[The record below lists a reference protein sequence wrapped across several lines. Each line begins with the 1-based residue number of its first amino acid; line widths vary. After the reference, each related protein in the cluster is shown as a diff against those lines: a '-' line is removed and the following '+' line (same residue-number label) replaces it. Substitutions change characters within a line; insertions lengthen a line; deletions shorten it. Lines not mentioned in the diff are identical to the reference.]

1 MVKYINNIKV
11 IIVLAVVS
19 IFFAFTS
26 SQNNAKPIS
35 EVEVSFIGDNN
46 LFISKTKVDKL
57 LIQNNDYIKCVS
69 KDILDLK
76 ALENKLSSHD
86 MIENSEVYISING
99 ILKIDI
105 KQRNPYARVIS
116 DPSFYIDNNG
126 TKMPLSDNYSAR
138 VLLVHGLNDD
148 SKIDYVFKLIK
159 TIRDDEFLNLNVTD
173 ILINKSDISLRV
185 RNCDFEV
192 LVGDLNNLETKI
204 KNFKAFYQKAYRD
217 KILNNYKKV
226 NLQFNN
232 QIVCTKYI

>member
-76 ALENKLSSHD
+76 ALEKKLSSHD

-138 VLLVHGLNDD
+138 VLLVHGLNDE

>member
-1 MVKYINNIKV
+1 MVKYINSIKI

-19 IFFAFTS
+19 IFFAFSS

-116 DPSFYIDNNG
+116 DSSFYIDNNG

-138 VLLVHGLNDD
+138 VLLVHGLNDE

-185 RNCDFEV
+185 RNCNFEV

>member
-19 IFFAFTS
+19 IFFAFSS

-35 EVEVSFIGDNN
+35 EVEVSFIGENN

-86 MIENSEVYISING
+86 MIENSELYISING

-138 VLLVHGLNDD
+138 VLLVHGLNDE

-159 TIRDDEFLNLNVTD
+159 TIRDDEFLNSNVTD
-173 ILINKSDISLRV
+173 ILINKSEISLRV
-185 RNCDFEV
+185 RNCNFEV

-204 KNFKAFYQKAYRD
+204 KNFKAFYQKAY
-217 KILNNYKKV
+217 KI
-226 NLQFNN
+226 
-232 QIVCTKYI
+232 KY

>member
-11 IIVLAVVS
+11 ITVLAIVS
-19 IFFAFTS
+19 IFFAFSS

-69 KDILDLK
+69 KDNLDLK

-116 DPSFYIDNNG
+116 DSSFYIDNNG

-138 VLLVHGLNDD
+138 VLLVHGLNDE

-159 TIRDDEFLNLNVTD
+159 TIRDDEFLNSNVTD
-173 ILINKSDISLRV
+173 ILISKSDISLRV
-185 RNCDFEV
+185 RNCNFEV

>member
-19 IFFAFTS
+19 IFFAFSS

-35 EVEVSFIGDNN
+35 EVEVSFIGENN

-69 KDILDLK
+69 KDNLDLK

-138 VLLVHGLNDD
+138 VLLVHGLNDE

-159 TIRDDEFLNLNVTD
+159 TIRDDEFLNSHVTD
-173 ILINKSDISLRV
+173 VLINKSDISLRV
-185 RNCDFEV
+185 RNCNFEV

>member
-1 MVKYINNIKV
+1 MVKYINNIKG

-19 IFFAFTS
+19 IFFAFSS

-116 DPSFYIDNNG
+116 DLPFYIDNNG

-138 VLLVHGLNDD
+138 VLLVHGLNDE

>member
-19 IFFAFTS
+19 IFFAFSS

-35 EVEVSFIGDNN
+35 EVEVSFIGENN

-116 DPSFYIDNNG
+116 DSSFYIDNNG

-138 VLLVHGLNDD
+138 VLLVHGLNDE

-185 RNCDFEV
+185 RDCNFEV

>member
-1 MVKYINNIKV
+1 MVKYINSIKI

-19 IFFAFTS
+19 IFFAFSS

-116 DPSFYIDNNG
+116 DSSFYIDNNG

-138 VLLVHGLNDD
+138 VLLVHGLNDE

-159 TIRDDEFLNLNVTD
+159 TIRNDEFLNLNVTD

-185 RNCDFEV
+185 RNCNFEV

>member
-26 SQNNAKPIS
+26 SQNHTKPIS

>member
-19 IFFAFTS
+19 IFFAFSS

-35 EVEVSFIGDNN
+35 EVEVSFIGENN

-116 DPSFYIDNNG
+116 DSSFYIDNNG

-138 VLLVHGLNDD
+138 VLLVHGLNDE

-173 ILINKSDISLRV
+173 ILINKSDIRLRV
-185 RNCDFEV
+185 RNCNFEV
-192 LVGDLNNLETKI
+192 LLGDLNNLETKI

>member
-19 IFFAFTS
+19 IFFAFSS

-116 DPSFYIDNNG
+116 DTSFYIDNNG

-138 VLLVHGLNDD
+138 VLLVHGLNDE
-148 SKIDYVFKLIK
+148 SNIDYVFKLIK

-185 RNCDFEV
+185 RNCNFEV
-192 LVGDLNNLETKI
+192 LLGDLNNLETKI

>member
-1 MVKYINNIKV
+1 MVKYINNIK
-11 IIVLAVVS
+11 IIIILAVVS
-19 IFFAFTS
+19 IFFAFSS

-116 DPSFYIDNNG
+116 DSSFYIDNNG

-138 VLLVHGLNDD
+138 VLLVHGLNDE

-185 RNCDFEV
+185 RNCNFEV

>member
-1 MVKYINNIKV
+1 MVKYINNIKG

-19 IFFAFTS
+19 IFFAFSS

-116 DPSFYIDNNG
+116 DPPFYIDNNG

-138 VLLVHGLNDD
+138 VLLVHGLNDE

-185 RNCDFEV
+185 RNCNFEV

>member
-19 IFFAFTS
+19 IFFAFSS

-86 MIENSEVYISING
+86 MIENSEVYISIDG

-116 DPSFYIDNNG
+116 DSSFYIDNNG
-126 TKMPLSDNYSAR
+126 TKMPLSENYSAR
-138 VLLVHGLNDD
+138 VLLVHGLNDE

-185 RNCDFEV
+185 RDCNFEV

>member
-1 MVKYINNIKV
+1 MVKYINSIKI

-19 IFFAFTS
+19 IFFAFSS

-86 MIENSEVYISING
+86 MIENSEVYISIDG

-116 DPSFYIDNNG
+116 DSSFYIDNNG
-126 TKMPLSDNYSAR
+126 TKMPLSENYSAR
-138 VLLVHGLNDD
+138 VLLVHGLNDE
-148 SKIDYVFKLIK
+148 SKINYVFKLIK

-185 RNCDFEV
+185 RNCNFEV

>member
-19 IFFAFTS
+19 IFSAFSS

-76 ALENKLSSHD
+76 ALEKKLSSHE

-138 VLLVHGLNDD
+138 VLLVHGLDD
-148 SKIDYVFKLIK
+148 ESKIDYIFKLIK

-173 ILINKSDISLRV
+173 ILINKSDISLRF

-226 NLQFNN
+226 NLQFNK

>member
-19 IFFAFTS
+19 IFSAFSS

-116 DPSFYIDNNG
+116 DSSFYIDNNG

-138 VLLVHGLNDD
+138 VLLVHGLNDE

-173 ILINKSDISLRV
+173 ILINKSDISLRF

>member
-19 IFFAFTS
+19 IFFAFSS

-86 MIENSEVYISING
+86 MIENSEVYITING

-116 DPSFYIDNNG
+116 DSSFYIDNNG

-138 VLLVHGLNDD
+138 VLLVHGLNDE

-159 TIRDDEFLNLNVTD
+159 TIRDDEFLNSNVTD
-173 ILINKSDISLRV
+173 ILISKSDISLRV
-185 RNCDFEV
+185 RNCNFEV

>member
-19 IFFAFTS
+19 IFSAFSS

-69 KDILDLK
+69 KDNLDLK

-116 DPSFYIDNNG
+116 DSSFYIDNNG

-138 VLLVHGLNDD
+138 VLLVHGLNDE

-159 TIRDDEFLNLNVTD
+159 TIRDDEFLNSNVTD
-173 ILINKSDISLRV
+173 ILISKSDISLRV
-185 RNCDFEV
+185 RNCNFEV

-226 NLQFNN
+226 NLQFKN

>member
-19 IFFAFTS
+19 IFFAFSS

-69 KDILDLK
+69 KDNLDLK

-116 DPSFYIDNNG
+116 DSSFYIDNNG

-138 VLLVHGLNDD
+138 VLLVHGLNDE

-185 RNCDFEV
+185 RNCNFEV

>member
-1 MVKYINNIKV
+1 MVKYINSIKI

-19 IFFAFTS
+19 IFFAFSS

-138 VLLVHGLNDD
+138 VLLVHGLNDE

>member
-1 MVKYINNIKV
+1 MVKYINNIKG

-19 IFFAFTS
+19 IFFAFSS
-26 SQNNAKPIS
+26 SQNHAKPIS

-116 DPSFYIDNNG
+116 DSSFYIDNNG

-138 VLLVHGLNDD
+138 VLLVHGLNDE

-185 RNCDFEV
+185 RNCNFEV

>member
-11 IIVLAVVS
+11 ITVLAIVS
-19 IFFAFTS
+19 IFFAFSS

-116 DPSFYIDNNG
+116 DSSFYIDNNG

-138 VLLVHGLNDD
+138 VLLVHGLNDE

-159 TIRDDEFLNLNVTD
+159 TIRDDEFLNSNVTD
-173 ILINKSDISLRV
+173 ILISKSDISLRV
-185 RNCDFEV
+185 RNCNFEV

>member
-19 IFFAFTS
+19 IFFAFSS

-138 VLLVHGLNDD
+138 VLLVHGLNDE

>member
-19 IFFAFTS
+19 IFFAFSS

-116 DPSFYIDNNG
+116 DTSFYIDNNG

-138 VLLVHGLNDD
+138 VLLVHGLNDE

-185 RNCDFEV
+185 RNCNFEV
-192 LVGDLNNLETKI
+192 LLGDLNNLETKI

>member
-1 MVKYINNIKV
+1 MVKYINNIKI

-19 IFFAFTS
+19 IFFAFSS

-138 VLLVHGLNDD
+138 VLLVHGLNDE

>member
-19 IFFAFTS
+19 IFFAFSS

-69 KDILDLK
+69 KDNLDLK

-86 MIENSEVYISING
+86 MIENSEVYITING

-116 DPSFYIDNNG
+116 DSSFYIDNNG

-138 VLLVHGLNDD
+138 VLLVHGLNDE

-159 TIRDDEFLNLNVTD
+159 TIRDDEFLNSNVTD
-173 ILINKSDISLRV
+173 ILISKSDISLRV
-185 RNCDFEV
+185 RNCNFEV

>member
-11 IIVLAVVS
+11 ILVLAVVS
-19 IFFAFTS
+19 IFFAFSS

-116 DPSFYIDNNG
+116 DSSFYIDNNG

-138 VLLVHGLNDD
+138 VLLVHGLNDE

-159 TIRDDEFLNLNVTD
+159 TIRDDEFLNSNVTD
-173 ILINKSDISLRV
+173 ILICKSDISLRV
-185 RNCDFEV
+185 RNCNFEV

>member
-19 IFFAFTS
+19 IFSAFSS

-86 MIENSEVYISING
+86 MIENSELYISING

-138 VLLVHGLNDD
+138 VLLVHGLNDE

-159 TIRDDEFLNLNVTD
+159 TIRDDEFLNSNVTD
-173 ILINKSDISLRV
+173 ILINKSEISLRV
-185 RNCDFEV
+185 RNCNFEV

>member
-11 IIVLAVVS
+11 ITVLAIVS
-19 IFFAFTS
+19 IFFTFSS

-76 ALENKLSSHD
+76 ALEKKLSSHE

-116 DPSFYIDNNG
+116 DSSFYIDNNG

-138 VLLVHGLNDD
+138 VLLVHGLDD
-148 SKIDYVFKLIK
+148 ESKIDYIFKLIK

>member
-1 MVKYINNIKV
+1 
-11 IIVLAVVS
+11 VVS
-19 IFFAFTS
+19 IFFAFSS

-185 RNCDFEV
+185 RNCNFEV

>member
-19 IFFAFTS
+19 IFFAFSS

-35 EVEVSFIGDNN
+35 EVEVSFIGENN

-76 ALENKLSSHD
+76 ALENKLSTHD

-116 DPSFYIDNNG
+116 DPSFISSVIILPPNG
-126 TKMPLSDNYSAR
+126 ITAVWRIIPSLKTAKSVVPPPMS
-138 VLLVHGLNDD
+138 
-148 SKIDYVFKLIK
+148 IK
-159 TIRDDEFLNLNVTD
+159 ATPASF
-173 ILINKSDISLRV
+173 SS
-185 RNCDFEV
+185 
-192 LVGDLNNLETKI
+192 
-204 KNFKAFYQKAYRD
+204 
-217 KILNNYKKV
+217 
-226 NLQFNN
+226 
-232 QIVCTKYI
+232 

>member
-26 SQNNAKPIS
+26 SQNHTKPIS

-138 VLLVHGLNDD
+138 VLLVHGLNDE

>member
-138 VLLVHGLNDD
+138 VLLVHGLNDE

-185 RNCDFEV
+185 RNCNFEV

>member
-1 MVKYINNIKV
+1 MVKYINNIKG

-19 IFFAFTS
+19 IFFAFSS

-116 DPSFYIDNNG
+116 DSSFYIDNNG

-138 VLLVHGLNDD
+138 VLLVHGLNDE

>member
-19 IFFAFTS
+19 IFSAFSS

-116 DPSFYIDNNG
+116 DSSFYIDNNG

-138 VLLVHGLNDD
+138 VLLVHGLNDE
-148 SKIDYVFKLIK
+148 SNIDYVFKLIK